1 LPAEGGLEAIAAAS
15 TNGVNTTKTDK
26 QQQHHV
32 QFKTHRDDVADV
44 QRDPCM
50 QLHWTPQARSCQIM
64 AKDVPHT
71 ALPRSAACQDIC

>member
-15 TNGVNTTKTDK
+15 TNGVNPTKTDK
-26 QQQHHV
+26 QHHV
-32 QFKTHRDDVADV
+32 QFKTHRADVADV
-44 QRDPCM
+44 QWDPCM